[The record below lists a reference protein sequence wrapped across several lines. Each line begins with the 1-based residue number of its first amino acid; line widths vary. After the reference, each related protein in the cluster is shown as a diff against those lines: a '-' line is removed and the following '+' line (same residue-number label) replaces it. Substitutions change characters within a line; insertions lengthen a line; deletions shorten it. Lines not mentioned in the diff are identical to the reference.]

1 MTGIQGNHGRLG
13 PSKGHGMDR
22 CLVAVRYGGHRIGLY
37 QVKQVGEAGM
47 LLNHG
52 GISFPVGT
60 RLDVEEDLQPIAPDA
75 IPSLR
80 SATVV
85 GNTPSGLRLAWCH
98 VDAGKVR

>member
-1 MTGIQGNHGRLG
+1 
-13 PSKGHGMDR
+13 
-22 CLVAVRYGGHRIGLY
+22 
-37 QVKQVGEAGM
+37 M

-52 GISFPVGT
+52 GISFPVVT
-60 RLDVEEDLQPIAPDA
+60 RLDVEEDLQPIASDA

-85 GNTPSGLRLAWCH
+85 GNTPRGLRLAWCH